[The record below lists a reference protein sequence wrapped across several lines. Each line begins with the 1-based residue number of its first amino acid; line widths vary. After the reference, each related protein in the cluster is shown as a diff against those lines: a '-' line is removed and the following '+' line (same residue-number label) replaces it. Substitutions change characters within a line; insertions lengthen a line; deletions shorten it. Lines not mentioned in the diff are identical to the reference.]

1 MIVGKRCIQDIKI
14 DAENA
19 YLAFKDG
26 KLDCYHARR
35 YNTNVTYA
43 ANEKEA
49 MDVYVNVFGED
60 VKSLYSKVKQMFEES
75 AVLAKAIKE
84 NSAF

>member
-43 ANEKEA
+43 K
-49 MDVYVNVFGED
+49 
-60 VKSLYSKVKQMFEES
+60 K
-75 AVLAKAIKE
+75 
-84 NSAF
+84 